1 MHIKKQDCYVL
12 TERKIGGLVTKVL
25 AGGHGVLSGKLFNG
39 SDRTKAMRK
48 LIVLY
53 ASPLAAKTT
62 AT

>member
-39 SDRTKAMRK
+39 VRQDKS
-48 LIVLY
+48 Y
-53 ASPLAAKTT
+53 AQVDSFV
-62 AT
+62 